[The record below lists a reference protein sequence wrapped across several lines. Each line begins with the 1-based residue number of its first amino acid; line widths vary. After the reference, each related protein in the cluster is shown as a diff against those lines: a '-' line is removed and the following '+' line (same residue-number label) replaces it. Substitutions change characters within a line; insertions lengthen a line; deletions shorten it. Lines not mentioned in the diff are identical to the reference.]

1 MRLRRV
7 LLVLGLAMSSKVA
20 AQDPTCTTKPMTAE
34 VRFDTTHVRELA
46 GQYDLFLVLTTGR
59 EWGASDHRGRL
70 ELWVRD
76 SLQSRRGMFG
86 PLPHGLERPV
96 GGRFLVAS
104 PDSDNTWWRSMASA
118 NPDRP
123 GVLLQGTSLRMGDQD
138 VLDGTGEVLTITHIA
153 PGGFRGRWQQDNG
166 IAMMIDSVT
175 HQRVPDPAG
184 YFCARRLALG
194 R

>member
-1 MRLRRV
+1 MRLYRV
-7 LLVLGLAMSSKVA
+7 FHFLGLATWSRIA
-20 AQDPTCTTKPMTAE
+20 AQDPRCTTASMTAE

-46 GQYDLFLVLTTGR
+46 GQYDLLLVLTTGR
-59 EWGASDHRGRL
+59 EWGASDHHGRL

-76 SLQSRRGMFG
+76 SLQSHRGVFG

-104 PDSDNTWWRSMASA
+104 PDSNNAWWRRMTAA

-123 GVLLQGTSLRMGDQD
+123 GVLLRGNALRMGDQD
-138 VLDGTGEVLTITHIA
+138 ALDGTGEVLTITHIA

-184 YFCARRLALG
+184 YFCARRVAG
-194 R
+194 A